1 MKNISLL
8 IVFLCSISLVGYS
21 QCDTLNRF
29 NEKELMKLSNQVYE
43 LEKKDSLA
51 NATEPNG
58 FGLKDLS
65 SISDPKLLID
75 VIGKDSTH
83 DYSDKEA
90 IALSKYIYELE
101 KRDSLNKSRIALRA
115 AAAAAEAAK
124 PPVKEFALEEAKEI
138 KTFAKQIFFHT
149 NSATLTEDSYKPLDD
164 ILKILTSYIN
174 LNFIIEGYTDAV
186 GSDEYNLALS
196 KRRAKTIR
204 EYFISKGIPAAR
216 IASVTG
222 YGETKPIGSNETEEG
237 KAMNRRVE
245 IKAVH

>member
-1 MKNISLL
+1 
-8 IVFLCSISLVGYS
+8 
-21 QCDTLNRF
+21 
-29 NEKELMKLSNQVYE
+29 
-43 LEKKDSLA
+43 
-51 NATEPNG
+51 
-58 FGLKDLS
+58 
-65 SISDPKLLID
+65 
-75 VIGKDSTH
+75 
-83 DYSDKEA
+83 
-90 IALSKYIYELE
+90 
-101 KRDSLNKSRIALRA
+101 
-115 AAAAAEAAK
+115 
-124 PPVKEFALEEAKEI
+124 
-138 KTFAKQIFFHT
+138 
-149 NSATLTEDSYKPLDD
+149 LTEDSYKPLDD